1 MGESCTC
8 RSSRSFSW
16 LVKSCLPDPTAASPG
31 PRRPTSQRWFTSRD
45 DPQPPPP
52 GERRRHKSLDEPSLS
67 SLPDDLLL
75 ECLSRVPTSSL
86 PSLSV
91 VCRRFSILLD
101 SPDFFLRRRSHG
113 LLRRTFLA
121 LSISE
126 AGLLVLSSSGD
137 PPLAGATWTILP
149 LPAGLSDGGS
159 FSFSFCRFV
168 PVGRSIFLLGRRSA
182 ICYDIWRGAAAPCAP
197 TLFPRKKFAAAAIGG
212 KIYVAGGSTQ
222 TSAVEEYDPATNAW
236 KVVSEAPRRRY
247 GCLGAAADG
256 VFFVIG
262 GLKVAGRGEARVDA
276 YTYAGTMDLYDV
288 QRRAWRRARAVPGG
302 GCVVAACA
310 AGDIVYALASHAV
323 EVSFWR
329 WEGGT
334 AAKGGGGWA
343 RLPPPP
349 VPPLARVARAGR
361 FACIGFGASTVVL
374 LVHISG
380 GPSSAGAGDRRGASR
395 SCDRERLLLVYDA
408 VTGEWFPGAALPPAL
423 SRVACVCVDC

>member
-1 MGESCTC
+1 MAGQILPP
-8 RSSRSFSW
+8 RSHGRQSRAAPPH
-16 LVKSCLPDPTAASPG
+16 LP
-31 PRRPTSQRWFTSRD
+31 RWFTSRD

-91 VCRRFSILLD
+91 VCRRFSTLLD

-137 PPLAGATWTILP
+137 PPLAGAAWTILP

-168 PVGRSIFLLGRRSA
+168 PVGRS
-182 ICYDIWRGAAAPCAP
+182 
-197 TLFPRKKFAAAAIGG
+197 KFAAAAIGG

-380 GPSSAGAGDRRGASR
+380 LHVSASGRARWSCWCTSPVGGAGDRRGASR